1 MARRSARATK
11 PGATPAPR
19 SRGGGLAS
27 LPVSI
32 EIEPMEARLVDTLPE
47 GEGWQFEPKWDGFR
61 CLAAK
66 SGAEIDLRAKS
77 GKPLARYFP
86 EMVALLRALPTE
98 RFILDGELAIASGD
112 TLSFDALQARLHPAE
127 SRVRKLAAE
136 TPAMII
142 LFDILAFDDT
152 SLLATPLSA
161 RRPVLERLYAGI
173 GERRQIKLSP
183 WTDDRAEA
191 ERWLER
197 SGGALDG
204 VIAKR
209 RDDIYHAGERA
220 MLKVK
225 RRRSADCVVGGF
237 RYESGSREVGSLL
250 LGLYDD
256 EGKLNHVGFTS
267 TIHDE
272 ERPALTRRL
281 EKLIEP
287 PGFTGRA
294 PGAPSRWSSERSTE
308 WQPLRPELVVEVR
321 YDQVTGDRFRHGTR
335 LLRWRPDKAPR
346 QCTFEQIERTAAPG
360 LLVERLLR

>member
-1 MARRSARATK
+1 MARRSVSARS
-11 PGATPAPR
+11 PGRVSARR
-19 SRGGGLAS
+19 SPGGLAS

-32 EIEPMEARLVDTLPE
+32 DIEPMEARLVDTLPQ

-61 CLAAK
+61 CVAARA
-66 SGAEIDLRAKS
+66 GVEIDLRAKS

-86 EMVALLRALPTE
+86 EMVALLRELAVD
-98 RFILDGELAIASGD
+98 RFILDGELVIALGD

-136 TPAMII
+136 TPAMLI
-142 LFDILAFDDT
+142 LFDVLAFDDT

-161 RRPVLERLYAGI
+161 RRTVLETVYAET
-173 GERRQIKLSP
+173 GERRQLKLSP

-191 ERWLER
+191 ERWLET

-204 VIAKR
+204 VVAKR
-209 RDDIYHAGERA
+209 RDDIYHPGERA

-237 RYESGSREVGSLL
+237 RYESGSPEVGSLL

-267 TIHDE
+267 TIHDD
-272 ERPALTRRL
+272 ERHALTRRL

-308 WQPLRPELVVEVR
+308 WEPLRPELVVEVR
-321 YDQVTGDRFRHGTR
+321 YDQVTGDRFRHGTK

-346 QCTFEQIERTAAPG
+346 QCTFDQLGGEAAPG
-360 LLVERLLR
+360 ALVGRLLRS